1 MTLQTLNQYGH
12 DFQVKVLSSLLTHK
26 EFLVNI
32 HDIISEEYFENS
44 AHKWAIKEILRYYD
58 KYHTTPSMDTLKVE
72 LQKLDNEVLQIACKE
87 QLKIAY
93 VSSDED
99 LEYVKE
105 EFTNFCK
112 NQQLKRA
119 LMTSVDLLKAGDFD
133 GIRSLVDNALKAGND
148 KNVGHEYVKD
158 IEERYRE
165 SSRNVIP
172 TPWDKIN
179 NLLQGG
185 LGNGD
190 FGLIFGNPGGGKSW
204 SLVSLGGIAVR
215 MGYNVLH
222 YTLELGEEY
231 VGKRYDAFFTKID
244 VRNLEANKEK
254 VEEIVPQLPGRLII
268 KEYPT
273 GRATISTIES
283 HIAKCTGMGIKPDLV
298 IIDYVDLLSSR
309 RTNRER
315 KDEIDDIYQSTKGLA
330 KQLNIPIWSV
340 SQVNRAGAKDDV
352 IEGDK
357 AAGSYDKLMIT
368 DFCMSLSRKK
378 EDKVNNTARLHIMKN
393 RYGMDGLT
401 YSAKADTSTGHFEV
415 HGEYNAN
422 MDEESTWAPSTK
434 SNSYD
439 TDVDSQHK
447 KLMHSKLNEVKDE
460 VFGFDK
466 V

>member
-1 MTLQTLNQYGH
+1 MTLKTLQQYGH

-26 EFLVNI
+26 DFLVNI

-44 AHKWAIKEILRYYD
+44 AHKWAIKEVLNYYE
-58 KYHTTPSMDTLKVE
+58 KYHTTPSLETLKIE
-72 LQKLDNEVLQIACKE
+72 LQKVDNEVLQIAIKE

-93 VSSDED
+93 ISSDDD

-105 EFTNFCK
+105 EFTNFCR

-133 GIRSLVDNALKAGND
+133 GIRSLVNNALKAGQD

-158 IEERYRE
+158 IEERYRA
-165 SSRNVIP
+165 SSRSVIP

-204 SLVSLGGIAVR
+204 ALVSLGGIAVR
-215 MGYNVLH
+215 MGYTVLH

-244 VRNLEANKEK
+244 VRELDSNKEK
-254 VEEIVPQLPGRLII
+254 VEELVPQLPGKLII
-268 KEYPT
+268 KEYPPS
-273 GRATISTIES
+273 RATISTIES
-283 HIAKCTGMGIKPDLV
+283 HISKCTSMGFKPDLV

-309 RTNRER
+309 KTNRER

-330 KQLNIPIWSV
+330 KQLDIPIWSV

-401 YSAKADTSTGHFEV
+401 FSAKADTSIGHFEV

-422 MDEESTWAPSTK
+422 MEEESTWAPSTR

-439 TDVDSQHK
+439 DVNSQHK
-447 KLMHSKLNEVKDE
+447 KMMHSKLNEVKNE